1 MMVAKKT
8 ASNSGEA
15 QGVSTHKKAMPYM
28 QNRELSW
35 LEFDKRCLDQA
46 EDENVPLLERPTFA
60 AIFQSNLQ
68 EFFMV
73 RVGSL
78 TDLSLVKKELRDS
91 KTLMTPAEQLDA
103 IYARCHELYP
113 EYERIYMELRDE
125 LAEEGIHQ
133 VMPEELDADQEKY
146 LRLYLD
152 TNVVPYLSPQVIN
165 ARHPFPHLE
174 NGKLYVL
181 IRLDEEGSRSRN
193 KSVSS
198 SKDKKKH
205 KNLGAEDATFGLIP
219 MPHQAKRVIK
229 LPGEDTQFILLE
241 QALKLIAPD
250 VFNMYKTKRAS
261 IICVTRNA
269 DIDPNS
275 DYISEI
281 DYDYREHMKRI
292 LKKRARLAPVRLE
305 SDIPLSKVTEQFL
318 LEKLS
323 LEPHQ
328 VFITKV
334 PMDLSYAWGLG
345 SMIDEE
351 NAARLSSPHFEP
363 SWPACIDPNRSI
375 IEQIIEGDKLLSYPY
390 ESMDP
395 FVSLLQE
402 AAVDPS
408 VGSIKITLYRLAS
421 QSRLAEALI
430 TAAEN
435 GKDVTA
441 LFELRARFDESN
453 NIEWSQRFEEAGA
466 KVIYGFHDFKVH
478 SKICS
483 ITRVTDEGLQHITQ
497 LGTGNYNEKTSR
509 LYTDFSFMTADPDIG
524 RDAAIFFRNMNL
536 ENTSDAYQ
544 TLVVAPLQIKPLIL
558 SKVDEQ
564 IELAQNGQ
572 ECGLLFKTNSV
583 TDKDIIDKLVEASQA
598 GVPTTLFVRGISCL
612 IPGLEGYTD
621 NIRVVSIVGRM
632 LEHSRIYAFGPRGN
646 REYYLSS
653 ADLMTRNMDKRIEI
667 AWPVRSESE
676 KARIDEFLDV
686 CLSDT
691 AKLRMLQPNLQYT
704 PLEYFADTDED
715 GQIKSFNAQ
724 EYLIEKARNDNDD
737 AIVARQAQ
745 ADSVNLRA
753 QTNKILEREVEPL
766 TAKPADIEA
775 EASSSEEPAKDSDE
789 APVELEPS
797 SLEAKSTQPATS
809 ASADMKARG
818 AALRAAFAKA
828 AHKEDEPEGDE
839 PLKDERAEANTAE
852 APALKPSANEPKEVE
867 VEPEE
872 EAASK
877 PEAECPAG
885 QPTHAAP
892 AKADAPAVPSAQEK
906 TSNSP
911 SPAEG
916 NKETEFN
923 EQRDGAKL
931 EAPSENIGSSLDSTE
946 EVISKLTEHHAQAE
960 PEAKPVPTPTPIIEE
975 VQATVIESSEP
986 EAHDEGIQVAP
997 KEMKLGFFKRL
1008 KLLFFGKL

>member
-8 ASNSGEA
+8 SSNVADA
-15 QGVSTHKKAMPYM
+15 QGVSSHKKAMPYM

-91 KTLMTPAEQLDA
+91 KTLMTPDEQLDA
-103 IYARCHELYP
+103 IYTRCHELYP

-318 LEKLS
+318 LEKLE
-323 LEPHQ
+323 LKPHQ
-328 VFITKV
+328 VFVTKV

-375 IEQIIEGDKLLSYPY
+375 IEQVVKGDKLLSYPY

-483 ITRVTDEGLQHITQ
+483 ITRITDEGLQHITQ

-564 IELAQNGQ
+564 IALAQAGKP
-572 ECGLLFKTNSV
+572 CGLLFKTNSV

-612 IPGLEGYTD
+612 IPGLEGYTE

-632 LEHSRIYAFGPRGN
+632 LEHSRIYAFGPRGE

-667 AWPVRSESE
+667 AWPVRGESE

-704 PLEYFADTDED
+704 PLEYFADTDEN

-753 QTNKILEREVEPL
+753 QTNKILEQEVEPL
-766 TAKPADIEA
+766 VAKPAAAAPEAASASAEEAAEADKAKA
-775 EASSSEEPAKDSDE
+775 EASAPIEE
-789 APVELEPS
+789 APAPK
-797 SLEAKSTQPATS
+797 A
-809 ASADMKARG
+809 ADMKAAG

-828 AHKEDEPEGDE
+828 AHKDDAAEDDGS
-839 PLKDERAEANTAE
+839 LKDEGGEADN
-852 APALKPSANEPKEVE
+852 
-867 VEPEE
+867 
-872 EAASK
+872 
-877 PEAECPAG
+877 
-885 QPTHAAP
+885 
-892 AKADAPAVPSAQEK
+892 ADAPVLEPSTDNTEEASEEPKTAVGEDAPKCADE
-906 TSNSP
+906 
-911 SPAEG
+911 PAD
-916 NKETEFN
+916 T
-923 EQRDGAKL
+923 D
-931 EAPSENIGSSLDSTE
+931 APSETADAPSPSNDASGTEEEHEEPTKKEEPVQNFGSSHDATE
-946 EVISKLTEHHAQAE
+946 EVISKLSEHHAQAE
-960 PEAKPVPTPTPIIEE
+960 PKDEPVPTPTPIIEE
-975 VQATVIESSEP
+975 VQATVIETPEPTP
-986 EAHDEGIQVAP
+986 EAEGIQVAP
-997 KEMKLGFFKRL
+997 KEMKLGFFQRL